1 MSENLRTVRDL
12 DKMTHLAA
20 LTRSEEGGGPQT
32 VQGQA
37 QAPDES
43 DDQTQLTGPS
53 SAAPLTEVHPTLDHD
68 SEPEIEPWPTQTSR
82 RAAQAAKI
90 EAERTAAAAAAPNHH
105 DATLVPD
112 PNAPQSVATQALRV
126 VLYRT
131 PDGVRIAPAG
141 AKIPAISVDAML
153 VALDPSVDL
162 AAWLK

>member
-1 MSENLRTVRDL
+1 MSENLRTVRNL

-20 LTRSEEGGGPQT
+20 LTRSEEGGRPQT
-32 VQGQA
+32 LQR
-37 QAPDES
+37 PLESEDE
-43 DDQTQLTGPS
+43 TQITGPS
-53 SAAPLTEVHPTLDHD
+53 SAAPLTEVHPTLEHD
-68 SEPEIEPWPTQTSR
+68 SEPEIEPWPPQTSR

-90 EAERTAAAAAAPNHH
+90 EAERTAAGAAAPNH
-105 DATLVPD
+105 DATPVPD
-112 PNAPQSVATQALRV
+112 PNEPPSVATQALRV

-162 AAWLK
+162 TAWLK